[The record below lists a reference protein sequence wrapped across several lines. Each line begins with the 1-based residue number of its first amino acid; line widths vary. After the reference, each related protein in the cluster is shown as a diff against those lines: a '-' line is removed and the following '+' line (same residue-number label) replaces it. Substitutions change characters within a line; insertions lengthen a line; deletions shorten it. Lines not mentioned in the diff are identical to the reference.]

1 MLTNMTYFGFIP
13 GYVLF
18 WGVFVVALGLFSY
31 RIKQLLQYMFLGQK
45 ETGYKSWG
53 KWITTYLC
61 LCIQPALPVKK
72 FPG

>member
-1 MLTNMTYFGFIP
+1 MLTTMTYFGFIP

-18 WGVFVVALGLFSY
+18 WGVFAIALGLFSY
-31 RIKQLLQYMFLGQK
+31 RIRQLLQYMFLGQK

-53 KWITTYLC
+53 KWITSTFAYVFSQLC
-61 LCIQPALPVKK
+61 QLKK